1 MSRFLS
7 PFSSMSSS
15 PRSPA
20 MTSLPIVESRGR
32 DDDISDTIDDYNENE
47 NYENENENYEND
59 NENYENDNENYENE
73 NENESNENYEN
84 EPMDSSSLMVP
95 LAASAMTTVSIVHL
109 PQKGLTAWLG
119 HMQRKE
125 RRSSIFEKL
134 RSLVF

>member
-1 MSRFLS
+1 MASVMSRFLS

-20 MTSLPIVESRGR
+20 MTSLPIIESRGR
-32 DDDISDTIDDYNENE
+32 DDDISDTIDNNYDDYNENE
-47 NYENENENYEND
+47 NYENENENYEN
-59 NENYENDNENYENE
+59 ENENYENE
-73 NENESNENYEN
+73 NENYEN

>member
-20 MTSLPIVESRGR
+20 MTSLPIIESRGR
-32 DDDISDTIDDYNENE
+32 DDDISDTIDNNYDDYNENE
-47 NYENENENYEND
+47 NYENENENYEN
-59 NENYENDNENYENE
+59 ENENYENE
-73 NENESNENYEN
+73 NENYEN

>member
-20 MTSLPIVESRGR
+20 MTSLPIIESRGR
-32 DDDISDTIDDYNENE
+32 DDDISDTIDDYNENDNYE
-47 NYENENENYEND
+47 NENENENYEND
-59 NENYENDNENYENE
+59 NENYEND
-73 NENESNENYEN
+73 NESNENYEN

-119 HMQRKE
+119 YMQRKE

>member
-1 MSRFLS
+1 
-7 PFSSMSSS
+7 MSSS

-20 MTSLPIVESRGR
+20 MTSLPIIESRGR
-32 DDDISDTIDDYNENE
+32 DDDISDTIDDNYD
-47 NYENENENYEND
+47 NYENENDNYEND
-59 NENYENDNENYENE
+59 NYENENYENE
-73 NENESNENYEN
+73 NENESNENESNENYGEN
-84 EPMDSSSLMVP
+84 EPMDSSSLMIP

>member
-1 MSRFLS
+1 MASVMSRFLS

-20 MTSLPIVESRGR
+20 MTSLPIIESRGR
-32 DDDISDTIDDYNENE
+32 DDDISDTIDNNYDDYND
-47 NYENENENYEND
+47 NENYEND
-59 NENYENDNENYENE
+59 NENYENENE

>member
-1 MSRFLS
+1 
-7 PFSSMSSS
+7 MSSS

-20 MTSLPIVESRGR
+20 MTSLPIIESRGR
-32 DDDISDTIDDYNENE
+32 DDDISDTIDNNYDDYND
-47 NYENENENYEND
+47 NENYEND
-59 NENYENDNENYENE
+59 NENYENENE

>member
-1 MSRFLS
+1 MASVMSRFLS

-20 MTSLPIVESRGR
+20 MTSLPIIESRGR
-32 DDDISDTIDDYNENE
+32 DDDISDTIDD
-47 NYENENENYEND
+47 NYDNYEND
-59 NENYENDNENYENE
+59 NYENE

-84 EPMDSSSLMVP
+84 ENYGENEPMDSSSLMIP

-125 RRSSIFEKL
+125 RRSGIFEKL